1 MKLLE
6 ERIRLAGKVKDGDIL
21 KVDSFLNHQLDI
33 ELLDK
38 LGEEFYRLF
47 KDSGVNKILTVEA
60 SGIAFACM
68 AARYFKVP
76 VVFAKKSRSANIS
89 EDVYKSEVRSF
100 THGVTNTVIV
110 SREYLSPK
118 DRVLIIDDFLANGKA
133 LTGLT
138 DIVRQSGAVAVGAG
152 IVIEKAYQGG
162 GDRLRAN
169 GLRIESLAKIVS
181 MSDEDGII
189 FDSDI

>member
-110 SREYLSPK
+110 SREYLSPE

-162 GDRLRAN
+162 GDRLRAD

>member
-110 SREYLSPK
+110 SREYLSPE

-162 GDRLRAN
+162 GDRLRAG

-189 FDSDI
+189 FDSDV

>member
-162 GDRLRAN
+162 GDRLRAG

>member
-162 GDRLRAN
+162 GDRLRAG

-189 FDSDI
+189 FDSDV

>member
-189 FDSDI
+189 FDSDV